1 MTVISAALSTVAQHI
16 GFAPLDYVALV
27 LFFASWVL
35 HFWIINH
42 SELRHKTISFR
53 MHQHRQRWMMNMVQR
68 DPKMPDVLIQNTLQ
82 YGVLFFASTSI
93 LLIGGLMAAL
103 GASDQAQTILQELPF
118 ASPFTQTAWE
128 IKVLLVIIIFTFAFF
143 KFAWSYRLFNYV
155 LIMIGGAPDPG
166 VQTGSGTEVPES
178 RDDEYHGR
186 YAASIAQMHTLAAR
200 HFTTGM
206 NSYFFALAAIA
217 WFVSPLLFIV
227 ATIWVSLV
235 LYRRAFRSQF
245 ANILRSLDDNTHK
258 RN

>member
-1 MTVISAALSTVAQHI
+1 MTVISAALAAVAQHI

-53 MHQHRQRWMMNMVQR
+53 MHQHRQRWMMNMVLR

-103 GASDQAQTILQELPF
+103 GASDQAQTILKELPF

-128 IKVLLVIIIFTFAFF
+128 LKVLLVIFIFTFAFF

-155 LIMIGGAPDPG
+155 LIMIGGAPDPA
-166 VQTGSGTEVPES
+166 VPNSSGTDMSEP
-178 RDDEYHGR
+178 RDVECRDEYCGR

-245 ANILRSLDDNTHK
+245 ANILRNLDDS
-258 RN
+258 

>member
-1 MTVISAALSTVAQHI
+1 
-16 GFAPLDYVALV
+16 
-27 LFFASWVL
+27 
-35 HFWIINH
+35 
-42 SELRHKTISFR
+42 
-53 MHQHRQRWMMNMVQR
+53 MVRR

-103 GASDQAQTILQELPF
+103 GASDQAQTILKELPF
-118 ASPFTQTAWE
+118 ASPFTQTGWE
-128 IKVLLVIIIFTFAFF
+128 LKVLLVIFIFTFAFF

-166 VQTGSGTEVPES
+166 VTGPTKDGAVLQQAASQDSALSVS
-178 RDDEYHGR
+178 RDDEYHER
-186 YAASIAQMHTLAAR
+186 YASSIAQMHTLAAR

-235 LYRRAFRSQF
+235 LYRRAFRSHF
-245 ANILRSLDDNTHK
+245 ASILTNLEESEDIK
-258 RN
+258 G